1 VKPLASN
8 WTLETAKRPVLL
20 AVIALTVA
28 LVYANSLDSGFVWDD
43 ASIVVNRGGFF
54 SEASNAWTLLSSED
68 STDAAGVKNP
78 YYRPLNSLLYM
89 LDYRLWG
96 HDPFWY
102 HLENLLLHALTVVLL
117 FFVVEAAFADRILA
131 FVTAI
136 LFAVYPVNSESV
148 SFVSARNNLLCVGLL
163 FASLLALTR
172 CRARGQLRPFGAL
185 LLFFLALMSKESAVV
200 MPFFLASLATFAK
213 EPKLRANGAMLLS
226 FFAVLLVYFG
236 LRFLVLDTF
245 TSEAGPELSA
255 EKLRL
260 MAAVYFENFR
270 LILYPFRLNAGYTK
284 EFLSFSWIKAIVAL
298 AGVGSLV
305 FFSVWRRSPEPIRAG
320 LQWTFWG
327 LLLVSNL
334 IAIPSAPVAERYL
347 YAVVPGIA
355 LATAHL
361 LRMSLRRNPGAT
373 VIAFAIIAVA
383 FGARTFTRNQIWT
396 DDLSLNTS
404 MLRSD
409 PSNAGAHLNLGITL
423 SSLGREEAGE
433 SALRESI
440 RLDSS
445 NARAHYNL
453 AALQFRQGRLAEAMQ
468 SNQTAIRL
476 DPNHAK
482 ARSSL
487 GVIYA
492 RLGRRA
498 DAARELEEAV
508 RLEPGYAE
516 AHNNLGM
523 FYGESGRLEEA
534 LAEFQQAIRLRP
546 DLATIHRN
554 LATTYLK
561 LGRGEDARRALERA
575 AELDPRYASPSTN
588 RTEE

>member
-1 VKPLASN
+1 MKPLVSSG
-8 WTLETAKRPVLL
+8 TLETAKRPVLV
-20 AVIALTVA
+20 AVIVLTVA

-43 ASIVVNRGGFF
+43 ASIIVNRGGFF
-54 SEASNAWTLLSSED
+54 SEPSNAWILLGSED
-68 STDAAGVKNP
+68 STHASGVKNP
-78 YYRPLNSLLYM
+78 YYRPLNSLVYM
-89 LDYRLWG
+89 LDYHLWG

-117 FFVVEAAFADRILA
+117 FFVVESAFADRTLA
-131 FVTAI
+131 FITAI
-136 LFAVYPVNSESV
+136 LFAVYPVHSEAV
-148 SFVSARNNLLCVGLL
+148 CFVSARNNLLCVGLL
-163 FASLLALTR
+163 FASLLALTK
-172 CRARGQLRPFGAL
+172 CRTRGYLQPFGAL
-185 LLFFLALMSKESAVV
+185 LFFFLALMSKESAVV
-200 MPFFLASLATFAK
+200 IPFFLASLAAFAK
-213 EPKLRANGAMLLS
+213 QPALKANRAMLLS
-226 FFAVLLVYFG
+226 FFAVLLVYLG
-236 LRFLVLDTF
+236 IRYLVLDTF
-245 TSEAGPELSA
+245 TSEAGPELSV

-284 EFLSFSWIKAIVAL
+284 EFLSFDWLEAIAAL
-298 AGVGSLV
+298 AGVGLLA
-305 FFSVWRRSPEPIRAG
+305 FFSVWRRSPEPVRAG
-320 LQWTFWG
+320 LQWAFWG

-355 LATAHL
+355 LVAAYL
-361 LRMSLRRNPGAT
+361 LRISLRIHAGSAA
-373 VIAFAIIAVA
+373 VVFAIIAVS
-383 FGARTFTRNQIWT
+383 FGARAFTRNQIWT

-409 PSNAGAHLNLGITL
+409 PSNAGAQLNLGITL
-423 SSLGREEAGE
+423 SHLGRLEEGE
-433 SALRESI
+433 RALRESI

-453 AALQFRQGRLAEAMQ
+453 ATLQFRQGRLAEAMQ
-468 SNQTAIRL
+468 SNEMAIRL

-498 DAARELEEAV
+498 EAARELAEAV
-508 RLEPGYAE
+508 RLEPDYAE
-516 AHNNLGM
+516 GRNNLGM

-534 LAEFQQAIRLRP
+534 LAEFQQAVRLRP
-546 DLATIHRN
+546 DLAAIHRN

-561 LGRGEDARRALERA
+561 LGRGDDARRALERA
-575 AELDPRYASPSTN
+575 AELDAHQ
-588 RTEE
+588 